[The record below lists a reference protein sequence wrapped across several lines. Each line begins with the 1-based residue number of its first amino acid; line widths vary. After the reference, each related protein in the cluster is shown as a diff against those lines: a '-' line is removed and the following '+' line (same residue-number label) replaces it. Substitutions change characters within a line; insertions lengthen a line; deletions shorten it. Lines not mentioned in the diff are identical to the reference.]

1 MNRRKHIFSYN
12 ADISK
17 NAYLNWRVDKGTPQG
32 NLTQLAD
39 GYALAAR
46 KLIEDIL
53 KDNKAKNA
61 DVLIFPI
68 MYSMDQMI
76 ELYLKAII
84 YEVEELSEGKANSY
98 KTHDIKRLFDTMTS
112 KIKKKE
118 IKTTGL
124 EKHLADVESYIDELY
139 SYIKG
144 VDANG
149 KPKLSIDFA
158 RYPFDTDLSPHF
170 YVATMENVVVDLEIL
185 LESLE
190 SMHESLDS
198 LYCMYEEEITAR
210 NESYD

>member
-17 NAYLNWRVDKGTPQG
+17 NTYLNWRVDRGSPQG

-39 GYALAAR
+39 GYALAAI
-46 KLIEDIL
+46 KLIEDVL

-61 DVLIFPI
+61 DILIFPI

-84 YEVEELSEGKANSY
+84 CEVEVLSEGKANSY
-98 KTHDIKRLFDTMTS
+98 KTHDIKSLFDTMTA

-124 EKHLADVESYIDELY
+124 EKHLASTLPQPD
-139 SYIKG
+139 
-144 VDANG
+144 
-149 KPKLSIDFA
+149 
-158 RYPFDTDLSPHF
+158 RYPVCFSQRAACRWCQQVRRP
-170 YVATMENVVVDLEIL
+170 
-185 LESLE
+185 
-190 SMHESLDS
+190 
-198 LYCMYEEEITAR
+198 AR
-210 NESYD
+210 CAGRFRLAGI